1 MIAFLKLV
9 PFVGVTDACQVACH
23 RSEKCGGLLT
33 YRTSDGYMEKLVAP
47 WRMSRGRG
55 GACWDTREVREY
67 AGTYKQLLRRRKRP
81 SNRQLLILHRSST
94 IPDLMWT
101 SSQVA
106 STIDHAALKPDMTND
121 DIRAAAA
128 LGRKYRTASVCVRP
142 SDVALTASLL
152 KDSGVKT
159 CMVVGFPHGANRPE
173 IKALEA
179 RLGIADGAE
188 ELDMVMNVGKFLSGD
203 YDWVRRDIEGV
214 VAEARRAGNVIVKV
228 ILETC
233 YLSPEGIARACQ
245 IACGAGAVFVKTF
258 DRIRIR
264 RGHARGDRY
273 HDQDGRPADGCE
285 GIRRHPRFPDRLRVP
300 GPGMHASW
308 RRQHRRSAGRKR
320 RCDGGVLRP

>member
-1 MIAFLKLV
+1 
-9 PFVGVTDACQVACH
+9 
-23 RSEKCGGLLT
+23 
-33 YRTSDGYMEKLVAP
+33 
-47 WRMSRGRG
+47 
-55 GACWDTREVREY
+55 
-67 AGTYKQLLRRRKRP
+67 
-81 SNRQLLILHRSST
+81 
-94 IPDLMWT
+94 MWT

-245 IACGAGAVFVKTF
+245 IACGAGAVFVKTSTGF
-258 DRIRIR
+258 ASGAATPEAIDIMIKTVGQRM
-264 RGHARGDRY
+264 GVKASG
-273 HDQDGRPADGCE
+273 
-285 GIRRHPRFPDRLRVP
+285 GIRDFQTACAFLDQGCTRL
-300 GPGMHASW
+300 
-308 RRQHRRSAGRKR
+308 
-320 RCDGGVLRP
+320 GVGSTAAVLGESEGATGVY